1 MNFAVLKNLANK
13 YSGAL
18 LVERVISHRTR
29 SLISNL
35 LGLVSIILLVPT
47 LAYVAG
53 FFVPQTLS
61 YIALV
66 PMSAILLPKITGLFC
81 IVVSFLL
88 IFLALES
95 FYYSSYFC
103 VLDAILGEKG
113 INDSEPITFGVSYFV
128 ETAILDDLTKS
139 FAESEEGSLILYR
152 SGISREDIRIF
163 LDTRTARV
171 STTNF
176 IVNSVDGEYG
186 ITMADIAVT
195 LLKTDAEFAKFLFA
209 RGVTEEIFLGA
220 SRWVVETG
228 RIIKKS
234 ERFWSRD
241 NLGRVQGIG
250 KDWAYG
256 EAYILDKYSKRIFD
270 KSTST
275 AVVSSNYLSAETDSL
290 EKILARS
297 QEANAIL
304 VGETEGGPREVVLS
318 LAKRIEEGKVLPS
331 LEHKRLVMLDTGKI
345 LAINA
350 TKATFE
356 IELLKLMN
364 EAVRAG
370 NIILVLDDFPGFIA
384 SANSVGSNILSLI
397 DPYISSAKIQLVA
410 LSDSSRFHAVLE
422 PNPMLMA
429 RFGKVSINVSGLD
442 STMRVLELEAI
453 QFERKYH
460 LLFTYPAL
468 RTVAE
473 GADRYIPNGVMPDKA
488 ISLLVELVPAM
499 KVAKKKVVV
508 KTDVLAYIE
517 TKTGIPTGEVGK
529 VEKEKLMN
537 LESLIKA
544 RVIGQDEAVSAI
556 SGALRR
562 ARSGVSDPD
571 KPMGSFLFLG
581 PTGVGKTET
590 TKVLAE
596 IFFGSAQNIIRLD
609 MSEYKSS
616 DALDKLIGS
625 FTSKSPGI
633 LSTKL
638 REHPYGVLL
647 LDEFEKADKN
657 ILDLFL
663 QVLDEGFFS
672 DMSGSR
678 VNARNLIII
687 ATSNAG
693 ADHVFKYVEA
703 GIDPNSKKTEI
714 IDDIVKEGIFRPE
727 LLNRFDGLIFFH
739 PVDNPRLRDISKLEL
754 EKFKKQLKG
763 RGVDLVINDALVDHI
778 MKFGSDPKFGARPI
792 ERAIKD
798 TVEQIIAN
806 KLISGAIKQGDTVEF
821 SAEELAG
828 GIK

>member
-1 MNFAVLKNLANK
+1 MNFAVLKNLAQK
-13 YSGAL
+13 YRGAL
-18 LVERVISHRTR
+18 LVESIISHRTR
-29 SLISNL
+29 AMISNM
-35 LGLVSIILLVPT
+35 LGLVSILLLIPT
-47 LAYVAG
+47 LAYVSAY
-53 FFVPQTLS
+53 FVPSILL
-61 YIALV
+61 LV
-66 PMSAILLPKITGLFC
+66 ANIPMSAVLLPKITGLFC
-81 IVVSFLL
+81 ITISFLL
-88 IFLALES
+88 FFLALES
-95 FYYSSYFC
+95 FYYSSYFS
-103 VLDAILGEKG
+103 VLDSILKEKG
-113 INDSEPITFGVSYFV
+113 IKGEEPVSFGVSFFV
-128 ETAILDDLTKS
+128 TTANDEDLTKS
-139 FAESEEGSLILYR
+139 FVDSEEGSLMLYR
-152 SGISREDIRIF
+152 AGISREDLRAFIDSRKNRISG
-163 LDTRTARV
+163 
-171 STTNF
+171 STFKVT
-176 IVNSVDGEYG
+176 SLDGEKG
-186 ITMADIAVT
+186 ITMADIGLS
-195 LLKTDAEFAKFLFA
+195 LLKQDAEFSKFLFS
-209 RGVTEEIFLGA
+209 RGVTEDIFSGSA
-220 SRWVVETG
+220 RWVVDTG
-228 RIIKKS
+228 RVIKKD

-241 NLGRVQGIG
+241 NLGRIQGIG

-275 AVVSSNYLSAETDSL
+275 AVVSSNYLSEETDSL
-290 EKILARS
+290 EKILSRGE
-297 QEANAIL
+297 EANALL

-318 LAKRIEEGKVLPS
+318 LAKRIEEGKILPQ
-331 LEHKRLVMLDTGKI
+331 LEHKRLVMLDTNKI

-356 IELLKLMN
+356 IELLKLMS

-384 SANSVGSNILSLI
+384 SANSIGSNILSLI
-397 DPYISSAKIQLVA
+397 DPYISSARIQLVA
-410 LSDSSRFHAVLE
+410 LSDKSRFHAILE
-422 PNPMLMA
+422 PNLMIMS
-429 RFGKVSINVSGLD
+429 RFGKVMMSASGLE
-442 STMRVLELEAI
+442 STMRVLQLEAL
-453 QFERKYH
+453 QFERRYGV
-460 LLFTYPAL
+460 LFTYPAL

-473 GADRYIPNGVMPDKA
+473 GADRYISGGVMPDKA
-488 ISLLVELVPAM
+488 ISLLVEIVPAM
-499 KVAKKKVVV
+499 KVAKKRMVT

-529 VEKEKLMN
+529 LEKEKLMN
-537 LESLIKA
+537 LEALIKA

-596 IFFGSAQNIIRLD
+596 IFFGSSQNIIRLD

-633 LSTKL
+633 LSTAL

-657 ILDLFL
+657 VLDLFL
-663 QVLDEGFFS
+663 SVLDEGFFS
-672 DMSGSR
+672 DMSGNR

-693 ADHVFKYVEA
+693 AGHVFKYVEE
-703 GIDPNSKKTEI
+703 GIDPNTKKTEI
-714 IDDIVKEGIFRPE
+714 IDEIVKEGIFRPE

-739 PVDNPRLRDISKLEL
+739 PVDKPRLAGISRLEL

-763 RGVDLVINDALVDHI
+763 RGIDLVINDALVNHI
-778 MKFGSDPKFGARPI
+778 MKFGADPKFGARPI

-821 SAEELAG
+821 TAEELNTSL
-828 GIK
+828 K

>member
-1 MNFAVLKNLANK
+1 MNFAVLKSLANRYK
-13 YSGAL
+13 GAL
-18 LVERVISHRTR
+18 LVESLISHRTR
-29 SLISNL
+29 SMISNL
-35 LGLVSIILLVPT
+35 LGLIVIILLVPT
-47 LAYVAG
+47 LAYVSG
-53 FFVPQTLS
+53 FFVPSILV
-61 YIALV
+61 YIAMF
-66 PMSAILLPKITGLFC
+66 PMSALLLPKITGLFC
-81 IVVSFLL
+81 VAVAFLL
-88 IFLALES
+88 FFLALES
-95 FYYSSYFC
+95 FYYSSYFSA
-103 VLDAILGEKG
+103 LDSILEERGILG
-113 INDSEPITFGVSYFV
+113 DEPVSFGVSYFV
-128 ETAILDDLTKS
+128 QTANLDDITKS
-139 FAESEEGSLILYR
+139 FIDCEEGSLILYR
-152 SGISREDIRIF
+152 SGIPRADLIIF
-163 LDTRTARV
+163 LDNRKGRLSSASFTVA
-171 STTNF
+171 SL
-176 IVNSVDGEYG
+176 DGEKG
-186 ITMADIAVT
+186 ITMADIGLAI
-195 LLKTDAEFAKFLFA
+195 LKLDSEFSKFLFS
-209 RGVTEEIFLGA
+209 RGVTEEIFVGSA
-220 SRWVVETG
+220 RWVVDMG
-228 RIIKKS
+228 RVIKKS

-241 NLGRVQGIG
+241 NLGRIQGIG

-275 AVVSSNYLSAETDSL
+275 AVVSSNYLSEETDSL

-297 QEANAIL
+297 QEANALL
-304 VGETEGGPREVVLS
+304 VGETEGGPRETVLS

-331 LEHKRLVMLDTGKI
+331 LEHKRLVMLDTNKI

-384 SANSVGSNILSLI
+384 SANSIGSNILSLI

-410 LSDSSRFHAVLE
+410 LSDSSRFHAILE
-422 PNPMLMA
+422 PNSMIMS
-429 RFGKVSINVSGLD
+429 RFGKVAISASGLD
-442 STMRVLELEAI
+442 STMRVLELEAL
-453 QFERKYH
+453 QFEKKYH

-473 GADRYIPNGVMPDKA
+473 GADRYISGGVMPDKA

-537 LESLIKA
+537 LETLIKA
-544 RVIGQDEAVSAI
+544 RVVGQDEAVNAI

-562 ARSGVSDPD
+562 ARSGVSDPE

-596 IFFGSAQNIIRLD
+596 IFFGSSQNIIRLD
-609 MSEYKSS
+609 MSEYKST

-633 LSTKL
+633 LSTAL

-657 ILDLFL
+657 VLDLFL

-672 DMSGSR
+672 DMSGNR

-693 ADHVFKYVEA
+693 AEHVFKYVEE
-703 GIDPNSKKTEI
+703 GIDPNTKKTEI
-714 IDDIVKEGIFRPE
+714 IDEIVKDRIFRPE

-739 PVDNPRLRDISKLEL
+739 PVDRPRLQDISKLEL

-763 RGVDLVINDALVDHI
+763 RGIDLVINDALVNHI

-821 SAEELAG
+821 SAEELSSFA
-828 GIK
+828 K